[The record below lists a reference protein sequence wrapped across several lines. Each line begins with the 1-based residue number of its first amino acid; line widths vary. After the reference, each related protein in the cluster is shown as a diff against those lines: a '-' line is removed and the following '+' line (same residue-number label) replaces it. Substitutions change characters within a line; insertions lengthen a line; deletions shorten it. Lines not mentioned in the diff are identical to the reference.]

1 MDKISTKNMNVQFSE
16 KSFNLFSM
24 FPNRLW
30 SILRTIPLVQFQFF
44 FFNNVRGKKLLT
56 RGKKLL
62 ESLILHPQ
70 PNTNLLNQ
78 TYISEIWRPFWF
90 WTSCN
95 LHLITSFLPPPCE
108 KFFTPLILSIFSKR
122 SYTIT
127 FSLPSIL
134 NIVFSLGINPIII
147 YGMKMEYL
155 KISSL
160 DIQKVWISHEK
171 NPSMT
176 NQNIQNLTAG
186 LSPSM

>member
-30 SILRTIPLVQFQFF
+30 SILR
-44 FFNNVRGKKLLT
+44 GKKLLT

-70 PNTNLLNQ
+70 SNTNLLNQ
-78 TYISEIWRPFWF
+78 TYISEICWPFWF
-90 WTSCN
+90 WTSC
-95 LHLITSFLPPPCE
+95 HLITSFLPPPCE

-160 DIQKVWISHEK
+160 DI
-171 NPSMT
+171 
-176 NQNIQNLTAG
+176 
-186 LSPSM
+186 